1 VYLRGPYLDMC
12 RDIVTSQAAR
22 ERGLFK
28 PAYVEKL
35 LAHPEQHITP
45 LKGSEL
51 WQIAL
56 LESWLQTHVGK

>member
-1 VYLRGPYLDMC
+1 
-12 RDIVTSQAAR
+12 VTSRAAR

-28 PAYVEKL
+28 PSYVERL
-35 LAHPEQHITP
+35 LAAPERHITP

-56 LESWLQTHVGK
+56 LELWLQQHVDRREE